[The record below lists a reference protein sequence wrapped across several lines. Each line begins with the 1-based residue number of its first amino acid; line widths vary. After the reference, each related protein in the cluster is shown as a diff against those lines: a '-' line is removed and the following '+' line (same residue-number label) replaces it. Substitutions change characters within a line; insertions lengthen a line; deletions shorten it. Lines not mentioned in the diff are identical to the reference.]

1 MKTLKE
7 IRDHW
12 EQGTTT
18 KAEIPMNTGG
28 VYVFL
33 EHEPASSLQY
43 SLHRYFVIGSEW
55 KCSAIV
61 QSSSLLWC
69 VERLGVLLKRKGL

>member
-1 MKTLKE
+1 MKTLEE
-7 IRDHW
+7 IREHW
-12 EQGTTT
+12 EQDTTP
-18 KAEIPMNTGG
+18 KAEIPTSTGG

-33 EHEPASSLQY
+33 EHQPASNLRY
-43 SLHRYFVIGSEW
+43 SLYHYFVAGSEW
-55 KCSAIV
+55 QCSVIV